1 MRMKLLNGYF
11 HYKGFHRFLLNVT
24 KEVVSSDTTSFVFS
38 DLMIIDRQLQK
49 IETSNQFSRID
60 IRDFLILHCSKVI
73 TGANSL
79 NHYTPHI
86 NSFNR
91 INKLTWIFCQCLY
104 ICPLSLINLNNNV
117 LR

>member
-1 MRMKLLNGYF
+1 MNI
-11 HYKGFHRFLLNVT
+11 H
-24 KEVVSSDTTSFVFS
+24 KEVVSEDTTSFVFS
-38 DLMIIDRQLQK
+38 DFVIVFRQLQK
-49 IETSNQFSRID
+49 IEMSNQFSHND
-60 IRDFLILHCSKVI
+60 IWDFLILHYTIII
-73 TGANSL
+73 TGTNPNPL